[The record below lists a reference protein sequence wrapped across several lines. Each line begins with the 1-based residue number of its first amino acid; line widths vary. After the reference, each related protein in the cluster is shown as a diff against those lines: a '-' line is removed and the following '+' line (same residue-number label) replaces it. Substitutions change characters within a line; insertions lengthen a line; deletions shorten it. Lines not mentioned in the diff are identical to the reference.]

1 MYVSSRRF
9 RDDHRPGKAVAQR
22 IFMARSTKEEAL
34 ETRNRILDAAEDVF
48 HAYGVSR
55 TSLADVAVA
64 ASVSRGAIYWHFKN
78 KSDLFDA
85 MCERVRLPMEDMA
98 AAGKD
103 VREIDPLQQLRK
115 TLLFVLSEV
124 RHNPHSRK
132 VLGIVFHKCEFV
144 EAAGSI
150 VERQQDVFLRGRA
163 DLETILRNAVV
174 RKQLPAELDTAL
186 ASVMMQAQ
194 IDGLIN
200 ISLFTPDSA
209 DFDAHAERMV
219 DAAIEMLRCAPSLRS
234 PQVTARG

>member
-1 MYVSSRRF
+1 
-9 RDDHRPGKAVAQR
+9 
-22 IFMARSTKEEAL
+22 MARSTKEEAL

-55 TSLADVAVA
+55 TSLADVAEA
-64 ASVSRGAIYWHFKN
+64 AGVSRGAIYWHFKN

-103 VREIDPLQQLRK
+103 VREMDPLLQLRK
-115 TLLFVLSEV
+115 TFLFVLSEV
-124 RHNPHSRK
+124 RLNPHSRK
-132 VLGIVFHKCEFV
+132 VLGIVYHKCEFV
-144 EAAGSI
+144 EAAGPI
-150 VERQQDVFLRGRA
+150 IERQQDVFLRGRA
-163 DLETILRNAVV
+163 DLETILRNAV
-174 RKQLPAELDTAL
+174 RRGQLPADLDTAL
-186 ASVMMQAQ
+186 ASIMLQAQ

-219 DAAIEMLRCAPSLRS
+219 DAAVEMLRCAPSLRL
-234 PQVTARG
+234 PRVTTPG